1 MDCSLPGFSLHWGF
15 PGKNTGVGCH
25 FHLQCMKVNSEREVA
40 QSCPTLSD
48 PMDCS
53 QPGPSH
59 ALCESLESLFQTQ
72 GPHAHPQVSII
83 FQAPDMGE
91 EMGPFSDTWNG
102 GCAAPLHCRADI
114 QVMGDDTLQGAGSSA
129 LFLSSCC
136 K

>member
-1 MDCSLPGFSLHWGF
+1 MEPTRLPHPWDS
-15 PGKNTGVGCH
+15 PGKNTGVGYH

-40 QSCPTLSD
+40 QLCLTLSD

-102 GCAAPLHCRADI
+102 GCAAPLHWTAAE
-114 QVMGDDTLQGAGSSA
+114 LHH
-129 LFLSSCC
+129 
-136 K
+136 